1 MQDSV
6 PQPASGLTA
15 LSAQLRHHRQ
25 QAAHLQLQKERLER
39 QLRIALE
46 MRGGLS
52 VAQLAAALREACSTE
67 ASGEL
72 RARVAELELHLES
85 GLENRSRSMGGCA
98 ELAIQAAEHRAAQAE
113 VTASSALSE
122 VESMRKLQQSTL
134 KKLEEADGACG
145 DGSLAAAAH
154 AEASAA
160 EVAALREKLAAASI
174 RYDLSDA
181 RVEDLEGQLKSLYFA
196 FSAFITA
203 DVKECASQAADLR
216 ANLEAADLVLARR
229 LSHGE
234 GWQPTSA
241 HAPHGPPLRVSGASL
256 SLAQSDAPPT
266 PAKGNAMSNQ
276 GGECSGAGSSDEG
289 IGGCGGGRVG
299 VNVGAVEAGSDGV
312 SEVVNNAQTAP
323 SNEPIDPRE
332 DTSLQLGELL
342 GGRSLQSLQGL
353 LQVKSSSGSLAKS
366 AKRIV
371 VLRAGT
377 LAIFGLNRLDR
388 PVAEFVLDDRLQI
401 LDIPDAKPRRGASFP
416 YVFKVKIS
424 SPQGALTPRSSG
436 LKTSR
441 VQLTCLTFAAESRVE
456 KATWMQILMF
466 ERLAVSG

>member
-1 MQDSV
+1 V
-6 PQPASGLTA
+6 ETRL
-15 LSAQLRHHRQ
+15 LR
-25 QAAHLQLQKERLER
+25 LP
-39 QLRIALE
+39 
-46 MRGGLS
+46 
-52 VAQLAAALREACSTE
+52 
-67 ASGEL
+67 
-72 RARVAELELHLES
+72 
-85 GLENRSRSMGGCA
+85 CA
-98 ELAIQAAEHRAAQAE
+98 P
-113 VTASSALSE
+113 
-122 VESMRKLQQSTL
+122 
-134 KKLEEADGACG
+134 
-145 DGSLAAAAH
+145 
-154 AEASAA
+154 
-160 EVAALREKLAAASI
+160 
-174 RYDLSDA
+174 
-181 RVEDLEGQLKSLYFA
+181 
-196 FSAFITA
+196 
-203 DVKECASQAADLR
+203 QAADLR

-371 VLRAGT
+371 AASCAHLLLARESATKRSRSLLRCCALAPSRSLASTGWTVLWPSLFSTTDCRFLTSPT
-377 LAIFGLNRLDR
+377 LSREEGL
-388 PVAEFVLDDRLQI
+388 
-401 LDIPDAKPRRGASFP
+401 
-416 YVFKVKIS
+416 
-424 SPQGALTPRSSG
+424 RS
-436 LKTSR
+436 
-441 VQLTCLTFAAESRVE
+441 LTCSR
-456 KATWMQILMF
+456 
-466 ERLAVSG
+466 

>member
-1 MQDSV
+1 MGVYACELEFGIWLISSFVIYRVCTRGGRTTTRVRLHTRAMQDSV

-85 GLENRSRSMGGCA
+85 GLENRSRSMGGGA

-203 DVKECASQAADLR
+203 DVKECASQVAAPTG
-216 ANLEAADLVLARR
+216 VL
-229 LSHGE
+229 L
-234 GWQPTSA
+234 P
-241 HAPHGPPLRVSGASL
+241 
-256 SLAQSDAPPT
+256 
-266 PAKGNAMSNQ
+266 
-276 GGECSGAGSSDEG
+276 SS
-289 IGGCGGGRVG
+289 
-299 VNVGAVEAGSDGV
+299 
-312 SEVVNNAQTAP
+312 
-323 SNEPIDPRE
+323 
-332 DTSLQLGELL
+332 
-342 GGRSLQSLQGL
+342 
-353 LQVKSSSGSLAKS
+353 
-366 AKRIV
+366 
-371 VLRAGT
+371 
-377 LAIFGLNRLDR
+377 
-388 PVAEFVLDDRLQI
+388 
-401 LDIPDAKPRRGASFP
+401 
-416 YVFKVKIS
+416 
-424 SPQGALTPRSSG
+424 
-436 LKTSR
+436 
-441 VQLTCLTFAAESRVE
+441 
-456 KATWMQILMF
+456 
-466 ERLAVSG
+466 